1 MYAAIAIASY
11 CRVLRS
17 GSGGGRWG
25 TILVLAAL
33 VPDDRGASH
42 GADTVRARR
51 RLPQLCFRV
60 IGDQPPVA
68 SRNRLLIIG
77 GTVAPYKSVQAEQ
90 DHVLRTFL
98 QRLHAQA
105 GAEDGADPAD
115 SFWLDADGP
124 YYPFKRAPIH
134 QHRASQD
141 KVTGLA
147 ELILQKEAAD
157 LGIDSDISTLEEL
170 LDSRWQLTNPRIY
183 DDYNLVAFS
192 TTYVPSTYL
201 MAVLKALRVP
211 ESAKLFVGG
220 PGASKVNHAAL
231 ADARF
236 DYLLRTEAESRFRL
250 MLQHAL
256 GQDVDLHAVP
266 GLTWRVD
273 GGLHR
278 TPESAVQLNLNELP
292 LPDFS
297 KLSDLGGGR
306 VLYESVRGCPYRCE
320 FCDYPFLMG
329 NTKFRFKS
337 AQRIFEDWQ
346 MMHEAMGVTDI
357 LCLDSLFTVPPRR
370 LLEVCDLMVES
381 GLNKVLRWGCYAR
394 ANDLAKQ
401 DFAERMRAAG
411 CEYVYVGLESGSDRV
426 LKFMNKKC
434 SVEHNAQAVVN
445 ARRVGILTFG
455 LFISGF
461 PGETPEMFAET
472 RQFLRE
478 SPPSLVSIHPWFPD
492 ASEDTRVPIM
502 MPDRIERFGIR
513 IEKPSSRKVTMWRHC
528 SFREP
533 VTVPWGMYWEHCGMD
548 LQTAVDNVSL
558 VIEDIY
564 HNRIAA
570 VSEEVFFP
578 RTLDDILTLFHRL
591 GPDGLVDFYSGLTT
605 AVYED
610 GPTDLQDFCQRLGL
624 RHGPTVAAR

>member
-1 MYAAIAIASY
+1 M
-11 CRVLRS
+11 
-17 GSGGGRWG
+17 
-25 TILVLAAL
+25 VLAAL
-33 VPDDRGASH
+33 VRDDGGPH

-51 RLPQLCFRV
+51 RLPRV
-60 IGDQPPVA
+60 RPGVTDDQHPAGLPAGD
-68 SRNRLLIIG
+68 RLLIIG
-77 GTVAPYKSVQAEQ
+77 GTVAPYKNVQAEQ
-90 DHVLRTFL
+90 DLLLRTFL
-98 QRLHAQA
+98 QELDSQG
-105 GAEDGADPAD
+105 GAVDGADPAD
-115 SFWLDADGP
+115 SFWLDVDGP
-124 YYPFKRAPIH
+124 YHPFKQAPIH

-157 LGIDSDISTLEEL
+157 LGIGSDILTLEEI
-170 LDSRWQLTNPRIY
+170 LDSRWQLTDPRIY
-183 DDYNLVAFS
+183 DGYNLVAVS

-201 MAVLKALRVP
+201 LTVLKALRVP
-211 ESAKLFVGG
+211 ASAKMFVGG

-231 ADARF
+231 ADVRF
-236 DYLLRTEAESRFRL
+236 DYLLRTEAEGRFRL

-256 GQDVDLHAVP
+256 GQQVDLHAVP
-266 GLTWRVD
+266 GLTWRA
-273 GGLHR
+273 GGELHR
-278 TPESAVQLNLNELP
+278 SPEGVTLVNLDELA

-346 MMHEAMGVTDI
+346 MMHETMGVTDI

-370 LLEVCDLMVES
+370 LLEVCDLMVAS

-394 ANDLAKQ
+394 ANDLAKN
-401 DFAERMRAAG
+401 DFAERMREAG
-411 CEYVYVGLESGSDRV
+411 CQYVYVGFESGSDQV
-426 LKFMNKKC
+426 LKFMNKKA
-434 SVEHNAQAVVN
+434 SVEHNARAVAN
-445 ARRVGILTFG
+445 ARRAGILTFG

-492 ASEDTRVPIM
+492 VSEDSRVPIM
-502 MPDRIERFGIR
+502 RPDRIERFDIR
-513 IEKPSSRKVTMWRHC
+513 VEKPSSRKVTMWQHC
-528 SFREP
+528 TFREP
-533 VTVPWGMYWEHCGMD
+533 LTVPWGMYWEHCGMD

-558 VIEDIY
+558 VVEDVY
-564 HNRIAA
+564 RHEIAA
-570 VSEEVFFP
+570 VSEELFFP
-578 RTLDDILTLFHRL
+578 RTLDDILTLFQRL
-591 GPDGLVDFYSGLTT
+591 GPDGLADFYSGLTT
-605 AVYED
+605 AVFD
-610 GPTDLQDFCQRLGL
+610 PGPVRLDDFCRRLGL
-624 RHGPTVAAR
+624 RHGAAVASR